1 MKKDNKN
8 GQGENP
14 ALEPLIIPC
23 QCGSDQANWIGDK
36 CGLRAYLCP
45 DCAAHELNV
54 TKGEESPVQFMLSA
68 LLVAETTLS
77 AYGEYSPALAV
88 IREAIARATIEER
101 L

>member
-8 GQGENP
+8 GQGETP

-45 DCAAHELNV
+45 DCAARELNV
-54 TKGEESPVQFMLSA
+54 TKGEESPTEFMLSA
-68 LLVAETTLS
+68 LLVAEVTLS
-77 AYGEYSPALAV
+77 AYGEQSPALLV
-88 IREAIARATIEER
+88 IREAIARSTP
-101 L
+101 